1 MLNNLPNDAYL
12 PIYVETFLMAS
23 PNSKVI
29 QRAYGKFDAAL
40 SYVGGLFGLIF
51 AFFAFF
57 MMSFNKYKYE
67 LRVCEGAFVFKNSH
81 LAK

>member
-1 MLNNLPNDAYL
+1 
-12 PIYVETFLMAS
+12 MAS
-23 PNSKVI
+23 PSSKVI
-29 QRAYGKFDAAL
+29 QRAYGKFDTAL

-67 LRVCEGAFVFKNSH
+67 LRVS
-81 LAK
+81 